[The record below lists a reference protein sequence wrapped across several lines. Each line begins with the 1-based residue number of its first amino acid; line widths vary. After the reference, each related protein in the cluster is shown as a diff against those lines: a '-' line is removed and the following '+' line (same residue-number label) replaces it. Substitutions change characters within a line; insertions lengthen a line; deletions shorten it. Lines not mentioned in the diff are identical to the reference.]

1 MTPAEHIAAAEQIL
15 TEVQDTGDDWLSN
28 EVTAELLVAVAHA
41 LIAIA
46 VESGVPHQTQ
56 TPAGS

>member
-1 MTPAEHIAAAEQIL
+1 MKPAEHIAAAEQSIADAQNWKDQGVDEYAN
-15 TEVQDTGDDWLSN
+15 T
-28 EVTAELLVAVAHA
+28 ELLGGILHA

-56 TPAGS
+56 ATAVG